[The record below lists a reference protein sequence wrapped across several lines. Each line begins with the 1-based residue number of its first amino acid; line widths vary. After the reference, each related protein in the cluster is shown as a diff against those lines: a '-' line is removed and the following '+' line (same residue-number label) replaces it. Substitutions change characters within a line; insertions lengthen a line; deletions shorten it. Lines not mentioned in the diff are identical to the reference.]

1 MRLEAD
7 QRIDA
12 HFREYMGAA
21 WAMQEAYGERPE
33 RLPTEFH
40 CVAEEPSEARAP
52 QPCLGS

>member
-21 WAMQEAYGERPE
+21 WAMQAAYGERPE